1 VRGEPIVCTPE
12 DALRCFR
19 ATNIDALVIGRFL
32 LRKKDQPAGAGNEAE
47 RHLSRFQ
54 MD

>member
-1 VRGEPIVCTPE
+1 VCTPE

-32 LRKKDQPAGAGNEAE
+32 LLKEEQPRASSGEAE
-47 RHLSRFQ
+47 GYLSQFQ
-54 MD
+54 LD